1 MEKRTGISLHGAVD
15 ISYIKS
21 SELYDMPVQHYHE
34 GYEIYFQVDG
44 SRFFFLKDK
53 QYLMTKGTIAVVLPY
68 ELHFG
73 ESTSQAYYERYTVN
87 FKKEYLELVLGNE
100 AEDIVSKLRTD
111 VLTLTNDQA
120 LQMTALLKNLYAH
133 KNKKSKLEEKI
144 WGCGLVALLS
154 IILDLNCEKESMS
167 NLPEG
172 VNRALNYMDT
182 HYAETLTLE
191 DIAKNSNLDVF
202 YLSHLFKKCMGISVK
217 RYLLAVRTEKAY
229 RMLMDGKSVE
239 QAAQKSGFAN
249 YEMMERAFKKIY
261 SCTPISVKKLDA
273 IRKTKNKEK

>member
-15 ISYIKS
+15 ISYVKS
-21 SELYDMPVQHYHE
+21 SEPYDMPVQHYHE

-100 AEDIVSKLRTD
+100 AEDIVSKLQTG
-111 VLTLTNDQA
+111 VLTLTDEQS
-120 LQMTALLKNLYAH
+120 LQVTALLQNLYAH
-133 KNKKSKLEEKI
+133 KNKKNKLEEKI
-144 WGCGLVALLS
+144 WVCGLVTLLS
-154 IILDLNCEKESMS
+154 LILDLNHKKESVS
-167 NLPEG
+167 HLPEG

-182 HYAETLTLE
+182 HYAEAFTLQ
-191 DIAKNSNLDVF
+191 DIAKNSNLDTF

-217 RYLLAVRTEKAY
+217 RYLLAVRAEKAY
-229 RMLMDGKSVE
+229 RMLIDGRSVD

-261 SCTPISVKKLDA
+261 SCTPVSVKKV
-273 IRKTKNKEK
+273 RCNKKDKK